1 MERGG
6 SYDSTWW
13 GFVLIQCPY
22 LGGSIEGKVRKLLGG
37 PLHNFDAI
45 WQKVSSF
52 EKKVLTFLRI
62 AIKEFLQTGAT
73 DLENLGFRQVG
84 L

>member
-1 MERGG
+1 MPFDRKIV
-6 SYDSTWW
+6 
-13 GFVLIQCPY
+13 VL
-22 LGGSIEGKVRKLLGG
+22 K
-37 PLHNFDAI
+37 
-45 WQKVSSF
+45 
-52 EKKVLTFLRI
+52 KKVLTFLRI